1 MFNFNGTIVSKINDA
16 EPELVHTLKNSFSI
30 FEILRYKNRKI
41 LFWDYHYFRMI
52 ASLRRFRFNI
62 PKHFTF
68 EFLEN
73 EIIKLIQLERKINNE
88 VLCEFHF
95 FSDKRKTFF
104 LINLLP
110 SEILNFNDSKYLID
124 LYKENLITSG
134 NFSNFSVTNI
144 GLRRIAIKYA
154 EENGLNDVILINENK
169 NIVETSFGTLYLIQD
184 NKILTPSLDTG
195 CQDFAMRSSFNS
207 WLKKEKKS
215 FQLFETI
222 LSPFEIQKS
231 DEFFILSIERGIQC
245 IKSYRKTSFKKEKSK
260 LLFEK
265 FIEFIF

>member
-1 MFNFNGTIVSKINDA
+1 MFNFNGTIVPKITDA
-16 EPELVHTLKNSFSI
+16 NPEIVNTLKNSFSI
-30 FEILRYKNRKI
+30 YETVRYQNGKI

-68 EFLEN
+68 EFLKD
-73 EIIKLIQLERKINNE
+73 EIIKLIEFKGKTTSNF
-88 VLCEFHF
+88 LCEFQF
-95 FSDKRKTFF
+95 FSDTRITFF

-110 SEILNFNDSKYLID
+110 SESLKINDSKYLID
-124 LYKENLITSG
+124 LYKENSIKSG
-134 NFSNFSVTNI
+134 NFSNFSITNR

-154 EENGLNDVILINENK
+154 EDNGLNDVILINEQK

-184 NKILTPSLDTG
+184 NKILTPSLDSG

-207 WLKKEKKS
+207 WLMKEKTS
-215 FQLFETI
+215 FHLLEI
-222 LSPFEIQKS
+222 MLSSFEIQKS
-231 DEFFILSIERGIQC
+231 NEFFVLSIESGIQI
-245 IKSYRKTSFKKEKSK
+245 IKNYRKTNYKIEKSK

-265 FIEFIF
+265 FIESNI

>member
-30 FEILRYKNRKI
+30 FETLRYQNRKI

-62 PKHFTF
+62 PKYFTF

-73 EIIKLIQLERKINNE
+73 EIFKLIEIERKITSGF
-88 VLCEFHF
+88 LFEFQF
-95 FSDKRKTFF
+95 FSDTRTTFF

-110 SEILNFNDSKYLID
+110 TKLLKINDSKYLID

-134 NFSNFSVTNI
+134 NFSNFSVTNR
-144 GLRRIAIKYA
+144 GLRLIAIKYA
-154 EENGLNDVILINENK
+154 EDNGLNDVILINEHK
-169 NIVETSFGTLYLIQD
+169 NIVETSLGTLYLIQD
-184 NKILTPSLDTG
+184 NKILTPSLDSG

-207 WLKKEKKS
+207 WLKKEKTS
-215 FQLFETI
+215 FHLLEI
-222 LSPFEIQKS
+222 MLSPFEIQKS
-231 DEFFILSIERGIQC
+231 NEFFVLSIESGIQM
-245 IKSYRKTSFKKEKSK
+245 IKKYRKTSYKIEKSK

-265 FIEFIF
+265 FIESNI

>member
-30 FEILRYKNRKI
+30 FETLRYQNNKI

-68 EFLEN
+68 GFFEN
-73 EIIKLIQLERKINNE
+73 EINKLIEIEGKTTCGFLF
-88 VLCEFHF
+88 EFQF
-95 FSDKRKTFF
+95 FSDTRTTFF
-104 LINLLP
+104 LINLLS
-110 SEILNFNDSKYLID
+110 SELLKVNDSKYLID

-134 NFSNFSVTNI
+134 NFSNFSVTNT

-154 EENGLNDVILINENK
+154 EENGLNDVILINEHK
-169 NIVETSFGTLYLIQD
+169 NIVETSFGTIYLVQD
-184 NKILTPSLDTG
+184 NKILTPSLDCG
-195 CQDFAMRSSFNS
+195 CQDFAIRGSFNN
-207 WLKKEKKS
+207 WLKKEETS
-215 FQLFETI
+215 FHLLEII

-231 DEFFILSIERGIQC
+231 NEFFVLSIENGIQ
-245 IKSYRKTSFKKEKSK
+245 IITNYRKTSYNKEKSK

-265 FIEFIF
+265 FIESNI